1 MGKVQVAKSDVSQV
15 SNLAHTSSLLYH
27 SYLSSPLYGLH
38 PDRPYTPVV
47 NWVGFYVR
55 PPSST
60 SPHHLDVGPYN
71 GRPACTSINTVPGK
85 GVCADAFVSGRE
97 RVVPDVSV
105 YPGHIA
111 CDGETKAEI
120 VIPLRILSLPE
131 PVGVLDLDSTILGT
145 FDDDDLAGLLLI
157 VDILGEICEWA

>member
-1 MGKVQVAKSDVSQV
+1 MRRRLCQWAGTCRSRR
-15 SNLAHTSSLLYH
+15 LC
-27 SYLSSPLYGLH
+27 LSWTYRFVCLGSHRLRKGDTL
-38 PDRPYTPVV
+38 
-47 NWVGFYVR
+47 
-55 PPSST
+55 
-60 SPHHLDVGPYN
+60 
-71 GRPACTSINTVPGK
+71 TV
-85 GVCADAFVSGRE
+85 
-97 RVVPDVSV
+97 
-105 YPGHIA
+105 IA